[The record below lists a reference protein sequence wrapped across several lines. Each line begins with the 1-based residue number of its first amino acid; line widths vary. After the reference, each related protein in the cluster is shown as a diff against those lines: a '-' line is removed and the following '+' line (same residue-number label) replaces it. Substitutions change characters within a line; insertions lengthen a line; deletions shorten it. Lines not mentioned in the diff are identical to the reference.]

1 MEKEELILYW
11 TESSEQ
17 DFRAMKHLFEK
28 GDYHWSLFIGHLV
41 LEKLIKAYYVKQ
53 ISENPPFIHDLLRLL
68 EKTGMEISEERKDM
82 LDTISGFNINT
93 RYNDYKQ
100 SFYKKCTKEFTE
112 KWIRSIKELRAWIKE
127 QLSKR

>member
-41 LEKLIKAYYVKQ
+41 LEKLIKAYYVKP
-53 ISENPPFIHDLLRLL
+53 I
-68 EKTGMEISEERKDM
+68 
-82 LDTISGFNINT
+82 
-93 RYNDYKQ
+93 
-100 SFYKKCTKEFTE
+100 
-112 KWIRSIKELRAWIKE
+112 
-127 QLSKR
+127 